1 MASVVA
7 AGSRDIPLRNVA
19 SFPESTAS
27 YFKECFGAEEYQM
40 IREKLAMAPKYTAL
54 RVNPLTT
61 TAKEAL
67 GHVNVALTE
76 FNSRL
81 LRTGRPAVSA
91 KLHGLL
97 QDIIVVPSA
106 LPAPGFPNPSTL
118 PGYHAIVD
126 RRCAEAVLRGSDI
139 YAKGILSLSK
149 GCKTEGSTVTILAL
163 LEQNECRV
171 VRGSPVG
178 DFLKNRVV
186 FVGVGV
192 LKMDRRLVFTGM
204 PSGLGIEV
212 VERWGRDAPSMNG
225 VLPNYIFMQN
235 LPSAIA
241 AHALAPSEN
250 DTVIDLCAAPGGK
263 TSHLAQLM
271 NNKGLVVALDR
282 SYNKVARIKQLCRR
296 LGITIVRAFYADSTN
311 AVLPKNSGGAP
322 SPAGNGCAAVGE
334 GEEAGQAEEPSAEWH
349 NLVPDPKLCD
359 DGPHLGLAL
368 GLTVGMAKWF
378 PSMSARRSR
387 PKPKAL
393 RKHNPALERCKA
405 IKASKKKKHNS
416 RGQKPTKLFHTVEE
430 ILGDAASRESAKRK
444 ADGDVDSVVR
454 IRGFPAETFDKVLLD
469 GPCSA
474 LGLRPRLAQDFTLGD
489 LKGIKSQQESLMF
502 TAAFLLKPGGSMVY
516 STCTFN
522 PLENEVVLANTLEQ
536 YPLELIPLPEP
547 TCRLGERGL
556 EGHGLTSAQCNMVRR
571 FNPHGK
577 DDTIGFF
584 VARFRKIDTIRS
596 ERSIERFQAYR
607 RQARK

>member
-54 RVNPLTT
+54 RVNTLTT

-282 SYNKVARIKQLCRR
+282 P
-296 LGITIVRAFYADSTN
+296 T
-311 AVLPKNSGGAP
+311 
-322 SPAGNGCAAVGE
+322 
-334 GEEAGQAEEPSAEWH
+334 
-349 NLVPDPKLCD
+349 
-359 DGPHLGLAL
+359 
-368 GLTVGMAKWF
+368 
-378 PSMSARRSR
+378 
-387 PKPKAL
+387 
-393 RKHNPALERCKA
+393 
-405 IKASKKKKHNS
+405 
-416 RGQKPTKLFHTVEE
+416 TKL
-430 ILGDAASRESAKRK
+430 RESNSCVDDWGLRLSEHFTPIPRMQCCPRTRGGLPVLRATAAQQWGRAKKRGKRK
-444 ADGDVDSVVR
+444 
-454 IRGFPAETFDKVLLD
+454 
-469 GPCSA
+469 
-474 LGLRPRLAQDFTLGD
+474 
-489 LKGIKSQQESLMF
+489 
-502 TAAFLLKPGGSMVY
+502 
-516 STCTFN
+516 N
-522 PLENEVVLANTLEQ
+522 PQRN
-536 YPLELIPLPEP
+536 
-547 TCRLGERGL
+547 G
-556 EGHGLTSAQCNMVRR
+556 
-571 FNPHGK
+571 
-577 DDTIGFF
+577 TI
-584 VARFRKIDTIRS
+584 
-596 ERSIERFQAYR
+596 
-607 RQARK
+607 